1 MRRMLEE
8 LFYGNIDPNNKQI
21 VRGTRYDEATHIVAE
36 TEEKLLKLLGGVEKS
51 LFIENA
57 GAQSEIIA
65 IMALENFIGGFRL
78 GARMAAEVFGD
89 EDGCLKEIGN

>member
-1 MRRMLEE
+1 MRRILEE

-21 VRGTRYDEATHIVAE
+21 IRGTQYDEASRTVAE
-36 TEEKLLKLLGGVEKS
+36 TEEKLLKLLGSTEKS
-51 LFIENA
+51 LFIDNA

-65 IMALENFIGGFRL
+65 IMALEHFIGGFRL

-89 EDGCLKEIGN
+89 EDRCLKEIDS